1 MLQPSELQSNCHPG
15 KRDWFIFLKLKIMF
29 TDDNNYRASFW
40 KFLFQS
46 IATLQAEEIKNTFLN
61 LRLLVLKLDQALKM
75 T

>member
-1 MLQPSELQSNCHPG
+1 
-15 KRDWFIFLKLKIMF
+15 MF

-40 KFLFQS
+40 KFFFQS